1 MARTPKG
8 FIQKLLDA
16 GGGTVP
22 AGPEQGT
29 TIDPDRIFLGGEI
42 NEVLGLT
49 NDPSPAN
56 LESMIKYDGQARQL
70 ASALRLPVRGAS
82 WSIEK
87 GPNDSGE
94 AQFVRDVL
102 VRPPYQGGMTTPFE
116 QFLSQVAWAIV
127 TRQAFFEKVWKRDE
141 QGRFVYHKLAWRPP
155 ATCSILADPRNG
167 SFNGFVQRGVQ
178 GNRSF
183 EKVFDPRKAFVYV
196 HGNDI
201 SPLLGS
207 TAFETAYRDHLQKL
221 KVKYLYY
228 SFLENVAYPKLTATY
243 TGSETG
249 GLKSLVRKA
258 AGLSRGA
265 VVGLGEREELKVL
278 ESQRTSNEYINALA
292 YLDSQMSKST
302 LSTFLD
308 LGTQGDRGSYALSK
322 DQSEFFLES
331 LESILTEISSSI
343 NQHLIPDLIFYNFGA
358 EASYPIFRFQPVND
372 QAKEIAMEV
381 FKILAVAQMPNVGQN
396 FYNELT
402 VKASNILGLDNEK
415 VIEDIPDVANLAEDQ
430 TIAEQKAAN
439 STDGGSGTQDTDP
452 ARESKQVRSPDGSN
466 TTAQRTRTSTRRTAS
481 VDKTRLEGSR

>member
-1 MARTPKG
+1 MARPKKG
-8 FIQKLLDA
+8 LIQRIIDGSQGA
-16 GGGTVP
+16 PVGS
-22 AGPEQGT
+22 EQGS
-29 TIDPDRIFLGGEI
+29 TIDPERIFLGGQI
-42 NEVLGLT
+42 GEVLGLAD
-49 NDPSPAN
+49 DPTPGN
-56 LESMIKYDGQARQL
+56 LESMIKHDGQARQL

-102 VRPPYQGGMTTPFE
+102 IRPPYQGGMTTPFD

-155 ATCSILADPRNG
+155 ATCAVLADPKNG
-167 SFNGFVQRGVQ
+167 SFNGFVQRGIAN
-178 GNRSF
+178 NRYF
-183 EKVFDPRKAFVYV
+183 EKVFDPRKSFVYI

-228 SFLENVAYPKLTATY
+228 SFLENVAYPKLKATY
-243 TGSETG
+243 TGSESG

-258 AGLSRGA
+258 ASLSRGA
-265 VVGLGEREELKVL
+265 VVGLGEREDVAVL

-308 LGTQGDRGSYALSK
+308 LGTQGDRGSYALSR

-331 LESILTEISSSI
+331 LESILTEIAGSI

-358 EASYPIFRFQPVND
+358 DASYPIFRFQPVND
-372 QAKEIAMEV
+372 QSKDIAMEV
-381 FKILAVAQMPNVGQN
+381 FKALAVAAQPNVGQN

-402 VKASNILGLDNEK
+402 VKAANILGLDNEK
-415 VIEDIPDVANLAEDQ
+415 VIEDIPAVSQVREED
-430 TIAEQKAAN
+430 ALEKEGV
-439 STDGGSGTQDTDP
+439 DPKEGGSGTKDKSPGGD
-452 ARESKQVRSPDGSN
+452 EVRKPDGSN
-466 TTAQRTRTSTRRTAS
+466 SSAMRKQT
-481 VDKTRLEGSR
+481 KLEGR